1 MLIRQHVEG
10 IPEKAIFR
18 AVTVYNKNVSC
29 QFNLLAQIEQVQ
41 DINHYS
47 DYKRRLTIMLL
58 ELKL

>member
-1 MLIRQHVEG
+1 MEG
-10 IPEKAIFR
+10 VPVKAIFR
-18 AVTVYNKNVSC
+18 TVTVYNKNVSC

-47 DYKRRLTIMLL
+47 DYKRRLNIMLL